1 MRISLIIIS
10 LFTFFGAMAQSE
22 SPYTSSN
29 TEKHRSPIKPYAT
42 EAGAQT
48 GEEEGLRFTMPLAGW
63 QESKSGNTSTFT
75 TTFVKP
81 FSWLNR
87 QATLVVE
94 GASQPYTVSVNNKE
108 IGRCTNS
115 AMPAEFNITRE
126 LKEKESQITIT
137 MQASNH
143 SSQIEGWRAED
154 DNNELGKVAIIS
166 QPALYIRDIETE
178 TSSSDGV
185 INAEISLKV
194 KSSTLNARTS
204 RLLYTLR
211 SKDGALIY
219 DGSANVTLEMQGE
232 QTVTI
237 FSSIADSL
245 AWSAES
251 PNLLSLTAQTRYRN
265 RAEEFINFRI
275 GLRTIEVSPQGDF
288 TINNKPTILKI
299 KEVEPS
305 ISIHEI
311 DQIKAEGYNTIRIRA
326 GRYNAQTYSHAD
338 KIGLY
343 IIATAPINTSK
354 SGENIKR
361 NGNPTNDPAREAEF
375 IERTDA
381 LYNTLKIHPSVI
393 AFALADESLNGYNL
407 YESYLYL
414 KSLEKH
420 RPIIYTDGDEQW
432 NSDKLKSQE

>member
-10 LFTFFGAMAQSE
+10 LFTLVGAMAQSE
-22 SPYTSSN
+22 SPYTNIN
-29 TEKHRSPIKPYAT
+29 TERHRSPITPYAT
-42 EAGAQT
+42 AAGAQS
-48 GEEEGLRFTMPLAGW
+48 GEEEGLRFTMPITEW
-63 QESKSGNTSTFT
+63 QESKSGNSSTYSA
-75 TTFVKP
+75 TFVKP
-81 FSWLNR
+81 FSWINR

-94 GASQPYTVSVNNKE
+94 GASQPYTVSINDKE
-108 IGRCTNS
+108 IGHCTNS
-115 AMPAEFNITRE
+115 AMPAEFNITRP

-137 MQASNH
+137 MRASSH
-143 SSQIEGWRAED
+143 SSQMESWRSED
-154 DNNELGKVAIIS
+154 DKNELGRVAIIS
-166 QPALYIRDIETE
+166 QPALYIRDAQIE
-178 TSSSDGV
+178 TSSKHGL
-185 INAEISLKV
+185 INAEIGLNV
-194 KSSTLNARTS
+194 KSTTLNARTS

-211 SKDGALIY
+211 SENGDLIY
-219 DGSANVTLEMQGE
+219 DGSSNVTLEMQGE

-237 FSSIADSL
+237 FASIADSL

-265 RAEEFINFRI
+265 RAEEFHNFKI

-288 TINNKPTILKI
+288 SINDKPTKLKI
-299 KEVEPS
+299 KEVEPI
-305 ISIHEI
+305 ISTEEMN
-311 DQIKAEGYNTIRIRA
+311 QIKADGYNTIKIKA

-354 SGENIKR
+354 SGDDILLG
-361 NGNPTNDPAREAEF
+361 GNPTNDPAREAEF

-381 LYNTLKIHPSVI
+381 HYNTLKLHPSVI

-414 KSLEKH
+414 KSLEKQ